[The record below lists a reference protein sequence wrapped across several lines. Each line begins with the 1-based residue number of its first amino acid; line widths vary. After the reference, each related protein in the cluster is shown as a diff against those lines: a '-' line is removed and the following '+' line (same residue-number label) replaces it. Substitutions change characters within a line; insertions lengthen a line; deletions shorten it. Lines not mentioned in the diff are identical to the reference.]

1 MKTKQLIFAM
11 CCVAAMASCSNE
23 EPLTEVTQQAKQVS
37 LTLTYGDGADTRTS
51 FKVSDTGLE
60 HVWTA
65 GDKVHLS
72 YSGSSGLKTFGILE
86 LSTGAGTKTATFS
99 GEISDWADGETKK
112 IDVKYGPLNADNTEM
127 DWSTQEGKLES
138 LGKYEIIYYPNVVA
152 TLNGD
157 KISVSEIQSTIYK
170 STFIYLPKGLKILE
184 SGSGEATL
192 SMESSQFASKHHLS
206 SNDWTRAASRAPG
219 GVPITAPVTL
229 ENGNLASDVYLA
241 ACSVWNGS
249 NDVSFG
255 LSFGEKNYQVNLN
268 KTFENGM
275 LYTVTQS
282 VIDAV
287 GGFQETK

>member
-23 EPLTEVTQQAKQVS
+23 EPLAEVTQQAKQVS

-51 FKVSDTGLE
+51 FETSDTGLK
-60 HVWTA
+60 HVWTT

-72 YSGSSGLKTFGILE
+72 YSNNGIKTLGILE

-99 GEISDWADGETKK
+99 GEISDWPDGETKK
-112 IDVKYGPLNADNTEM
+112 INVKYGPLNDDNTEM
-127 DWSTQEGKLES
+127 DWSTQEGTLKS

-192 SMESSQFASKHHLS
+192 YMESSQFASKHHLS
-206 SNDWTRAASRAPG
+206 SNDWTKASPFDG
-219 GVPITAPVTL
+219 NTPITAPVTL
-229 ENGNLASDVYLA
+229 ENGELASDVYLA

-249 NDVSFG
+249 DDVSFG
-255 LSFGEKNYQVNLN
+255 LEYGDSYYYVDLN
-268 KTFENGM
+268 KTFENGK

-282 VIDAV
+282 AINAA
-287 GGFQETK
+287 GGFQE

>member
-11 CCVAAMASCSNE
+11 CCLAAMASCSNE

-51 FKVSDTGLE
+51 FDVSDTGLK
-60 HVWTA
+60 HVWTT

-72 YSGSSGLKTFGILE
+72 YSGSSGRITLGVLE
-86 LSTGAGTKTATFS
+86 LSTGAGTKRATFK
-99 GEISDWADGETKK
+99 GTINGWNDGDEKT
-112 IDVKYGPLNADNTEM
+112 IDVKYGPLNDAVTDM
-127 DWSTQEGKLES
+127 DWSTQEGTLES

-157 KISVSEIQSTIYK
+157 KISVSDILSPTYK
-170 STFIYLPKGLKILE
+170 STFICLPTGLKILE

-192 SMESSQFASKHHLS
+192 SMESSQFASKHHLT
-206 SNDWTRAASRAPG
+206 SNDWTRAVSKAPG
-219 GVPITAPVTL
+219 GVPITAKVTL
-229 ENGNLASDVYLA
+229 ADGKLASDVYLA
-241 ACSVWNGS
+241 ACSVWNVS

-255 LSFGEKNYQVNLN
+255 LSFGEKDYQVNLN
-268 KTFENGM
+268 KTLNGM

>member
-1 MKTKQLIFAM
+1 M

-23 EPLTEVTQQAKQVS
+23 EPLAEVTQQAKQVS

-51 FKVSDTGLE
+51 FETSDTGLK

-72 YSGSSGLKTFGILE
+72 YSNNGLKTHGILE
-86 LSTGAGTKTATFS
+86 LSTGAGTKRATFK

-112 IDVKYGPLNADNTEM
+112 INVKYGPLNADKTEM
-127 DWSTQEGKLES
+127 DWSTQEGTLKS
-138 LGKYEIIYYPNVVA
+138 LGKYEKIYYPNVVA

-170 STFIYLPKGLKILE
+170 SAFIYLPKGLKILE

-192 SMESSQFASKHHLS
+192 SMESNQFASKHHLS

-241 ACSVWNGS
+241 ACSVWNDS
-249 NDVSFG
+249 DDVSFG
-255 LSFGEKNYQVNLN
+255 LSFGKKDYQVNL
-268 KTFENGM
+268 KKAFDNGK
-275 LYTVTQS
+275 LFTVTQS
-282 VIDAV
+282 VSDAV

>member
-23 EPLTEVTQQAKQVS
+23 EPLAEVTQQAKQVS

-51 FKVSDTGLE
+51 FETSDTGLK

-72 YSGSSGLKTFGILE
+72 YSNNGLKTLGILE

-99 GEISDWADGETKK
+99 GEISDWPDGETKK
-112 IDVKYGPLNADNTEM
+112 INVKYGPLNADNTEM
-127 DWSTQEGKLES
+127 DWHTQEGTLES

-184 SGSGEATL
+184 SGSIETTL
-192 SMESSQFASKHHLS
+192 YMWSKQFASKHHLS
-206 SNDWTRAASRAPG
+206 SNDWTRADLT
-219 GVPITAPVTL
+219 PITAPVSLTD
-229 ENGNLASDVYLA
+229 GKLASDVYLA
-241 ACSVWNGS
+241 ACSVWNES
-249 NDVSFG
+249 DEINFG
-255 LSFGEKNYQVNLN
+255 LYLGEDYYYVDLT
-268 KTFENGM
+268 KTFENGK
-275 LYTVTQS
+275 LYTVTQE
-282 VIDAV
+282 VIDKA
-287 GGFQETK
+287 GGFKKSIQY